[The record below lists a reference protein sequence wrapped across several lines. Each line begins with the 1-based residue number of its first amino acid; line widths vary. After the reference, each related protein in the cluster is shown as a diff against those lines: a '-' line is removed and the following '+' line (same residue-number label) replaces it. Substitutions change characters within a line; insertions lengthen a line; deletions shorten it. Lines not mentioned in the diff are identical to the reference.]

1 MAEFVEGF
9 ESTVIVDIYDLNGKL
24 LLSQQLNAN
33 TVDISTLA
41 KGLYFIK
48 LTTEEGS
55 VVRKFVK
62 E

>member
-1 MAEFVEGF
+1 MFDF
-9 ESTVIVDIYDLNGKL
+9 SNKL
-24 LLSQQLNAN
+24 LLIKQINGNQLE
-33 TVDISTLA
+33 ISSLE

-48 LTTEEGS
+48 LNTEEGS